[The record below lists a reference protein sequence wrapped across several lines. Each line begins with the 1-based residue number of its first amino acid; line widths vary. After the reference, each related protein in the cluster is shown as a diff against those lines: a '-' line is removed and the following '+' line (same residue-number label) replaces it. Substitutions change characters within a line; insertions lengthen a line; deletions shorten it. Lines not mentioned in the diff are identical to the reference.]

1 MIMAVISTL
10 ASLASLLGLA
20 FQLIKNKEKPLT
32 YCLLA
37 ISFVFSIASACLW
50 VENENVGAENKALK
64 NARVQAEQLIS
75 TWPDVE
81 RFNFVTD
88 GEFRGIV
95 ISGMAFLESKKE
107 LFPDTYQTAK
117 SLLFIELEAAEN
129 KDNNYVSKRAKLEE
143 AARTMIT
150 TIKGIQLNKSA
161 P

>member
-1 MIMAVISTL
+1 MIS
-10 ASLASLLGLA
+10 S
-20 FQLIKNKEKPLT
+20 
-32 YCLLA
+32 
-37 ISFVFSIASACLW
+37 
-50 VENENVGAENKALK
+50 
-64 NARVQAEQLIS
+64 
-75 TWPDVE
+75 WPDVE